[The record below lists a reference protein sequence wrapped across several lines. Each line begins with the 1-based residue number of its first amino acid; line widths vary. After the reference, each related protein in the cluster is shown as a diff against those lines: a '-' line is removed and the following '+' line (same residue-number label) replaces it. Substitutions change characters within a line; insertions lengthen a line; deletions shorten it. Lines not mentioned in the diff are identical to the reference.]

1 MAVTARQITSNI
13 LGLIGAAVGGVLGYY
28 NFLWILNQ
36 GFYGLMIPGALL
48 GLGCGLLSRHASQLR
63 GVLCGAAGL
72 VLGMYAEWSY
82 RTFVADGS
90 FAYMVTHIQE
100 KPPLTLV
107 MLALGAFFAY
117 WMGRDAG
124 LLRLQGVQRPDGAT
138 GEVKSH

>member
-1 MAVTARQITSNI
+1 MAITTRQITSNV

-28 NFLWILNQ
+28 IFLWILGQ

-48 GLGCGLLSRHASQLR
+48 GLGCGLVSLHASQLR

-72 VLGMYAEWSY
+72 VLGMYAEWNY
-82 RTFVADGS
+82 RTFIADGS
-90 FAYMVTHIQE
+90 FAYMVTHIHE

-117 WMGRDAG
+117 WLGRDAG
-124 LLRLQGVQRPDGAT
+124 LLRLRGSQRQDTST
-138 GEVKSH
+138 GPVRN